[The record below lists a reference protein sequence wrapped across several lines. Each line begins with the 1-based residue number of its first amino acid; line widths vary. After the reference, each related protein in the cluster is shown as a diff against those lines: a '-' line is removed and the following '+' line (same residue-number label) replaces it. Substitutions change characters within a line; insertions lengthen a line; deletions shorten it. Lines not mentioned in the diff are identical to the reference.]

1 MRQSGKPEERN
12 IYHVLQEEKIF
23 ALGPGRLY
31 IAPAGIPEN
40 KIRSLLYYAGPT
52 KGGVTLKYETKIH
65 EITDYR
71 GKVIRAIPYG
81 ERLRAEGKLARLN
94 PHVLADAIGAPYE
107 KRVLSFGGRRKAG
120 RATRLRLM
128 LVCAIPPEAGGG
140 EFVFSMI
147 CTAASGTAFTL
158 SADRDCSYTFSLLG
172 ESDGAGMIGKAVIG

>member
-1 MRQSGKPEERN
+1 MT
-12 IYHVLQEEKIF
+12 QEEKIF

-31 IAPAGIPEN
+31 IAPAGIPES

-71 GKVIRAIPYG
+71 GKVIRCIPYG
-81 ERLRAEGKLARLN
+81 EKLRAEGKLARLN
-94 PHVLADAIGAPYE
+94 PHVLADAVGIPYE
-107 KRVLSFGGRRKAG
+107 KRILAFGSRRKSG
-120 RATRLRLM
+120 RIHRLRVM
-128 LVCAIPPEAGGG
+128 LVCTIPAEAGGG

-158 SADRDCSYTFSLLG
+158 SPERDSSYTFSFLG
-172 ESDGAGMIGKAVIG
+172 ESDGAGMQGKAVIG